1 MEPIEAL
8 NRPIKESHKYI
19 LAMYADGSYLY
30 ILLQHTENRD
40 EIVTERLPL
49 TSEKGVPS
57 IEEAV
62 FSQPILTRPFE
73 KVFFITDSPRFIFIP
88 DAFASTEDNPLYFD
102 FCFPDSEGT
111 FLTSLMS
118 LVLPAIISLLSSF
131 VKRTLDRPV
140 LLHRLA
146 PACEYFFRKNRLG
159 YTSKMYVHW
168 ETDHIDLFCFNQQ
181 GFLLSNSFRIR
192 HINDGIYYLLNAW
205 KQLGFHAGEDE
216 LSLSGNHENLRQ
228 NVIPA
233 LRKHL
238 SYITLTKFPSHAL
251 TGKENLPLPLRLIS
265 VYIR

>member
-1 MEPIEAL
+1 M
-8 NRPIKESHKYI
+8 
-19 LAMYADGSYLY
+19 
-30 ILLQHTENRD
+30 
-40 EIVTERLPL
+40 
-49 TSEKGVPS
+49 
-57 IEEAV
+57 
-62 FSQPILTRPFE
+62 TRPFE
-73 KVFFITDSPRFIFIP
+73 KVFFIADSPRFIFIP

-111 FLTSLMS
+111 LISTD
-118 LVLPAIISLLSSF
+118 LPQTGAKILFDLN
-131 VKRTLDRPV
+131 TEL
-140 LLHRLA
+140 
-146 PACEYFFRKNRLG
+146 FFRKSRLG

-216 LSLSGNHENLRQ
+216 LSLSGDHENLRQ

-265 VYIR
+265 VYMR

>member
-1 MEPIEAL
+1 MISTDLPQTGAKILFDL
-8 NRPIKESHKYI
+8 NTK
-19 LAMYADGSYLY
+19 
-30 ILLQHTENRD
+30 
-40 EIVTERLPL
+40 
-49 TSEKGVPS
+49 
-57 IEEAV
+57 
-62 FSQPILTRPFE
+62 
-73 KVFFITDSPRFIFIP
+73 
-88 DAFASTEDNPLYFD
+88 
-102 FCFPDSEGT
+102 
-111 FLTSLMS
+111 
-118 LVLPAIISLLSSF
+118 LSSF
-131 VKRTLDRPV
+131 VKRTLDRPA

-146 PACEYFFRKNRLG
+146 PACEYFFRKSRLG

-216 LSLSGNHENLRQ
+216 LSLSGDHENLRQ

-265 VYIR
+265 VYMR